1 MKWCFT
7 VAREY
12 GVSSSDL
19 LSFLGLGGS
28 DSAPVVL
35 PRMWDASAVYEK
47 RKPLLREVA
56 DWVSFL
62 GNSCLCCSCSHR
74 NILHLLSLQ
83 LLRVNSITS
92 RSSSFLFFSSP
103 PCRPFLIRRIV
114 LLHLHPLPIFFF
126 LHLLFL
132 LLPLSP
138 FFPPPPFPFLPPPP
152 LFPSPSS
159 PSTFPPG
166 SATSRLGDSKTI

>member
-47 RKPLLREVA
+47 RKPLLRELA
-56 DWVSFL
+56 DWISFL
-62 GNSCLCCSCSHR
+62 GNSYLCCSCSHR

-92 RSSSFLFFSSP
+92 RSSSFLSFFIPALSFFSYPSYRPPPSSP
-103 PCRPFLIRRIV
+103 PP
-114 LLHLHPLPIFFF
+114 P
-126 LHLLFL
+126 HLLFPPSPPL
-132 LLPLSP
+132 SSLAPFPLLPSSP
-138 FFPPPPFPFLPPPP
+138 VPLP
-152 LFPSPSS
+152 PSS
-159 PSTFPPG
+159 PSIPLPFLPLHLP
-166 SATSRLGDSKTI
+166 AW